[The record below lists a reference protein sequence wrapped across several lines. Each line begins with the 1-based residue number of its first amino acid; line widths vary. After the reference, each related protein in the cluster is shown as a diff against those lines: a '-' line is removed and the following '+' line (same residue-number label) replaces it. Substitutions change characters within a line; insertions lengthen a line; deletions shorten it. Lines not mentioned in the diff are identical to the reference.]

1 MLQDNLGN
9 TRLRMAVRLA
19 LTGGSLAATFGV
31 ANAQTAPAAAAGTDA
46 SLQEVV
52 VTGSRISVPNQVS
65 ISPVTFVSALDIQQS
80 GVTRV
85 EDLLNELPQ
94 VFAAQGSNISNGATG
109 TAEVDLRG
117 LGPKRT
123 LVLVNGLRLG
133 PGDPRTGGSSDINMI
148 PAEMIDSIEVLTG
161 GASSTYGADA
171 VGGVVNFKLNDHFE
185 GVKIV
190 ADGGIYNHSNKNTD
204 GVEDAISAAGFQEA
218 PSTVNTGAQK
228 SLAFIAGLNSSD
240 GKGNATIYATYRNV
254 AAVLEGKYSYS
265 ACTLNSGFATSNSGK
280 FSCGGSSTAFPG
292 RFATIGGGAGAPAAT
307 NNTIGPNGTLVPF
320 TAADAYNF
328 GPINFFQRPDERY
341 TAGAFVHYDFNE
353 HAQVYASTMFMDDKS
368 LAQIAASGAFF
379 ANFAVNCAN
388 PFLSPQEVQAWCG
401 TATPAAGQETTN
413 LFIGRRNVEGGG
425 RVDDLEHTDWR
436 VTLGVKGKI
445 VDGWDYDA
453 SWQHSIVNLNESQ
466 QNYFSTAKIDNAFNV
481 ITGPALLGDG
491 KTANPLAGQ
500 PECISKYNGTAP
512 SCVPYNI
519 FSLGQ
524 VTPAALAYLEVP
536 GIQTGSITQ
545 TVVDVNITGDLGK
558 YGVQLPTASS
568 GLKVNFGAEWRDVGE
583 ATNPDEE
590 FQTGDLAGS
599 GGDIPPTTGVVVSTD
614 AFAEAR
620 LPLLDDQFLAK
631 SLALETGY
639 RYSNYH
645 IGSDLPVPAGETQS
659 FKTNTF
665 KFGVEWSPIADV
677 RLRGSFQRAVRAPN
691 VTELFTPAVVGL
703 DGNADPCAGTAAK
716 PASATQAQCVA
727 AGVPVGQYPVTPNT
741 ANQYNG
747 LIGGFNGLKPETAL
761 TSSFGI
767 GWTPSFVPNLRVQID
782 YFDIKIEN
790 VITTIGEDT
799 ILKEC
804 TQAGRFCDFIHRDAN
819 ASLWLSNNGFVTDTL
834 QNVGQLETRGVDLDV
849 SYGFD
854 IGPAGKIRTNL
865 VGTYVDEYIVTPI
878 STDPSTKFNCAGL
891 YGDTCSSGASTANPI
906 FRWRH
911 TLRTTWS
918 TPWSGLDLTA
928 SWRYFSAMKLDALS
942 PQANLSA
949 FPHTVANGGIASSDA
964 AIKAYNY
971 LDLSAAVKLADKLTF
986 RVGVNNVFDKD
997 PPIIGG
1003 SNLPG
1008 VAGNGNTFPQVY
1020 DALGRFIFGQ
1030 LTMQF

>member
-1 MLQDNLGN
+1 MLNDNLGN
-9 TRLRMAVRLA
+9 PRLRMAVRLA

-31 ANAQTAPAAAAGTDA
+31 ANAQTAPAAASDT

-65 ISPVTFVSALDIQQS
+65 ISPVTFVSAMDVQQS

-85 EDLLNELPQ
+85 EDLLNQLPQ
-94 VFAAQGSNISNGATG
+94 VFAAQGANISNGATG

-117 LGPKRT
+117 LGSKRT

-190 ADGGIYNHSNKNTD
+190 ADAGIYNHSNANTG
-204 GVEDAISAAGFQEA
+204 GVEDAVAAAHFQEA
-218 PSTVNTGAQK
+218 PSSVNTGAQK
-228 SLAFIAGLNSSD
+228 SLAFIAGINSED
-240 GKGNATIYATYRNV
+240 GKGNATFYATYRNV

-265 ACTLNSGFATSNSGK
+265 ACTLNSGYATSNSGK
-280 FSCGGSSTAFPG
+280 FSCGGSSTGFPG
-292 RFATIGGGAGAPAAT
+292 RFATIGAGAPAS
-307 NNTIGPNGTLVPF
+307 NNTIGPNGTLIPY
-320 TAADAYNF
+320 TAANNYNF
-328 GPINFFQRPDERY
+328 GPINYFQRPDERY
-341 TAGAFVHYDFNE
+341 TAGAFLHYDFNE
-353 HAQVYASTMFMDDKS
+353 HASVYASTMFMDDKS

-379 ANFAVNCAN
+379 AKFAVNCAN
-388 PFLSPQEVQAWCG
+388 PFLSAQEVVAWCG
-401 TATPAAGQETTN
+401 TATPAPGQETTN

-453 SWQHSIVNLNESQ
+453 SWQHSIVNLNETQ
-466 QNYFSTAKIDNAFNV
+466 QNYFSTAKIDNALNV
-481 ITGPALLGDG
+481 IQTPTGPQCVSG
-491 KTANPLAGQ
+491 P
-500 PECISKYNGTAP
+500 P
-512 SCVPYNI
+512 CVPYNI

-524 VTPAALAYLEVP
+524 VTPAALGYLQVP
-536 GIQTGSITQ
+536 GIQTGNINSTI
-545 TVVDVNITGDLGK
+545 VDVNITADLGK

-568 GLKVNFGAEWRDVGE
+568 GLKVNFGAEWRDITE
-583 ATNPDEE
+583 TTNPDEE

-599 GGDIPPTTGVVVSTD
+599 GGDIPPTSGGIISREG
-614 AFAEAR
+614 FFEAR
-620 LPLLDDQFLAK
+620 LPLIDDHFLAQ

-639 RYSNYH
+639 RYSDYNL
-645 IGSDLPVPAGETQS
+645 G
-659 FKTNTF
+659 FKTNTY
-665 KFGVEWSPIADV
+665 KFGVEWSPITDI

-691 VTELFTPAVVGL
+691 VTELFTPQVVGL
-703 DGNADPCAGTAAK
+703 DGNSDPCAGTAIR
-716 PASATQAQCVA
+716 PPTASPAQCVA
-727 AGVPVGQYPVTPNT
+727 AGVPQLQYPAIPSP

-747 LIGGFNGLKPETAL
+747 LLGGNTALKPETAL
-761 TSSFGI
+761 TTSFGI
-767 GWTPSFVPNLRVQID
+767 GWTPSFVPGLRLQID

-790 VITTIGEDT
+790 VITTIGSNT
-799 ILKEC
+799 ILNQC
-804 TQAGRFCDFIHRDAN
+804 INNGNFCGEIHRDEN
-819 ASLWLSNNGFVTDTL
+819 ASLWLSNDGFVVDSL
-834 QNVGQLETRGVDLDV
+834 ANVGKLETRGIDIDL

-854 IGPAGKIRTNL
+854 IGAAGKIRTSL
-865 VGTYVDEYIVTPI
+865 VGTYIDEYIVTPI
-878 STDPSTKFNCAGL
+878 SADPSTKYNCAGL
-891 YGDTCSSGASTANPI
+891 YGDTCSGGAATANPV

-918 TPWSGLDLTA
+918 TPWQGLDVTA

-942 PQANLSA
+942 PQPNLSA
-949 FPHTVANGGIASSDA
+949 FAQTGATVANGGVSSTDA

-971 LDLSAAVKLADKLTF
+971 LDLSAAVKLMDKMTF

-1030 LTMQF
+1030 LTVQF

>member
-1 MLQDNLGN
+1 MLNDNLGN
-9 TRLRMAVRLA
+9 PRLRMAVRLA

-31 ANAQTAPAAAAGTDA
+31 ANAQTAPAAAAGADT

-65 ISPVTFVSALDIQQS
+65 ISPVTFVSALDVQQS

-94 VFAAQGSNISNGATG
+94 VFAAQGANISNGATG

-190 ADGGIYNHSNKNTD
+190 ADAGVYNHHNTNTE
-204 GVEDAISAAGFQEA
+204 GVEDAVAAAGFAQA
-218 PSTVNTGAQK
+218 PSSVNPGAQK
-228 SLAFIAGLNSSD
+228 SLAFIAGVNSED
-240 GKGNATIYATYRNV
+240 GKGNATFYATYRNV
-254 AAVLEGKYSYS
+254 NAVLEGKYSYS
-265 ACTLNSGFATSNSGK
+265 ACTLNSGYATSNSGK
-280 FSCGGSSTAFPG
+280 FSCGGSSTGFPG
-292 RFATIGGGAGAPAAT
+292 RFATVGTGLPGVVAS
-307 NNTIGPNGTLVPF
+307 NNTIGPNGSLVPY

-328 GPINFFQRPDERY
+328 GPINYFQRPDERY
-341 TAGAFVHYDFNE
+341 TAGAFIHYDFND

-379 ANFAVNCAN
+379 GNFAVNCAN
-388 PFLSPQEVQAWCG
+388 PFLSAQQVTTWCG
-401 TATPAAGQETTN
+401 TGGVGAGEIPN

-425 RVDDLEHTDWR
+425 RVDDLEHEDWR
-436 VTLGVKGKI
+436 VTLGIKGKI

-453 SWQHSIVNLNESQ
+453 SWQHSIVNLSETQ
-466 QNYFSTAKIDNAFNV
+466 QNYFSTAKIDNALNV
-481 ITGPALLGDG
+481 ITGPAFLADG
-491 KTANPLAGQ
+491 KTPNPSAGQ
-500 PECISKYNGTAP
+500 AECISKYNGTAP

-524 VTPAALAYLEVP
+524 VTAAALNYLEVP
-536 GIQTGSITQ
+536 GIQTGNITQ
-545 TVVDVNITGDLGK
+545 TVVNVNLTGDLGK
-558 YGVQLPTASS
+558 YGVQVPTAAS
-568 GLKVNFGAEWRDVGE
+568 GLKVNFGGEWRDVTE
-583 ATNPDEE
+583 ETNPDEE

-599 GGDIPPTTGVVVSTD
+599 GGDVPPTAGGIISRE
-614 AFAEAR
+614 AFFEAR
-620 LPLLDDQFLAK
+620 LPLIDDHFLAQ
-631 SLALETGY
+631 SLAVETGY
-639 RYSNYH
+639 RYSDYNL
-645 IGSDLPVPAGETQS
+645 G
-659 FKTNTF
+659 FKTNTY
-665 KFGVEWSPIADV
+665 KFGLEWSPISEI

-691 VTELFTPAVVGL
+691 VTELFTPQVVAL
-703 DGNADPCAGTAAK
+703 DGNNDPCANAPGKT
-716 PASATQAQCVA
+716 PVASQAQCVA
-727 AGVPVGQYPVTPNT
+727 AGVPFGAYGNVLSNS

-747 LIGGFNGLKPETAL
+747 LVGGNPALQPETAI
-761 TSSFGI
+761 TKSFGI
-767 GWTPSFVPNLRVQID
+767 GWTPSYVPNLRVQID
-782 YFDIKIEN
+782 YFDIAIEN
-790 VITTIGEDT
+790 VITTIGADT
-799 ILKEC
+799 ILQQC
-804 TQAGRFCDFIHRDAN
+804 INSGNFCGDIHRDGN
-819 ASLWLSNNGFVTDTL
+819 NSLWLSNNGYVVDSL
-834 QNVGQLETRGVDLDV
+834 ANVGKLETRGVDIDV

-854 IGPAGKIRTNL
+854 VGQFGKIRTNL

-878 STDPSTKFNCAGL
+878 SSDPSTKFNCAGL

-918 TPWSGLDLTA
+918 TPWQGLDLTA
-928 SWRYFSAMKLDALS
+928 SWRYFSAMKLDSLS

-949 FPHTVANGGIASSDA
+949 FPATVANGGISSTDA

-971 LDLSAAVKLADKLTF
+971 LDLSAAVKLMDKMTF

-997 PPIIGG
+997 PPVIGG
-1003 SNLPG
+1003 TNLPG

-1030 LTMQF
+1030 LTVQF

>member
-1 MLQDNLGN
+1 MLHDNLGN
-9 TRLRMAVRLA
+9 PRLRMAVRVA
-19 LTGGSLAATFGV
+19 LTGGSLAASFGV
-31 ANAQTAPAAAAGTDA
+31 ANAQTAPVVAANNDA

-65 ISPVTFVSALDIQQS
+65 ISPVTFVSALDVAQT

-85 EDLLNELPQ
+85 EDLLNALPQ
-94 VFAAQGSNISNGATG
+94 VFASQGANISNGADG
-109 TAEVDLRG
+109 TATLDLRG
-117 LGPKRT
+117 LGAKRT

-133 PGDPRTGGSSDINMI
+133 PGDPRTGAAADINMI

-190 ADGGIYNHSNKNTD
+190 ADGGIYNHSNANTE
-204 GVEDAISAAGFQEA
+204 GVEDAVAASHFQEA
-218 PSTVNTGAQK
+218 PSTVNQGAQK
-228 SLAFIAGLNSSD
+228 SIAFIAGLNSED
-240 GKGNATIYATYRNV
+240 GKGNATFYATYRNV
-254 AAVLEGKYSYS
+254 AAVLQGKYSYS
-265 ACTLNSGFATSNSGK
+265 ACTLNSAYVTSNSGK
-280 FSCGGSSTAFPG
+280 FSCGGSSTSFPG
-292 RFATIGGGAGAPAAT
+292 RFATIGAGAPAS
-307 NNTIGPNGTLVPF
+307 NNTIGAGGALVPF
-320 TAADAYNF
+320 TAADEYNF
-328 GPINFFQRPDERY
+328 GAINFFQRPDERY
-341 TAGAFVHYDFNE
+341 TAGAFLHYDFND
-353 HAQVYASTMFMDDKS
+353 HAQVYANTMFMDDKS

-379 ANFAVNCAN
+379 AKFAVNCAN
-388 PFLSPQEVQAWCG
+388 PFLSPSELGAWCG
-401 TATPAAGQETTN
+401 GSTAGETTN

-445 VDGWDYDA
+445 IDGWDYDA

-466 QNYFSTAKIDNAFNV
+466 DNYFSTAKIDNALNV
-481 ITGPALLGDG
+481 ITGPALLASGAVNPNAG
-491 KTANPLAGQ
+491 KA
-500 PECISKYNGTAP
+500 ECVSVYNGTSP

-524 VTPAALAYLEVP
+524 VTPQALAYLEVP
-536 GIQTGSITQ
+536 GIQTGNITQ

-558 YGVQLPTASS
+558 YGVQLPTANT
-568 GLKVNFGAEWRDVGE
+568 GLKVNFGAEWRDVTE
-583 ATNPDEE
+583 VTNPDEE

-599 GGDIPPTTGVVVSTD
+599 GGDIPPTSGGIISRE
-614 AFAEAR
+614 AFVEAR
-620 LPLLDDQFLAK
+620 MPLVEDKFLAQ

-639 RYSNYH
+639 RYSDYNL
-645 IGSDLPVPAGETQS
+645 G
-659 FKTNTF
+659 FKTNTY
-665 KFGVEWSPIADV
+665 KFGVEYSPISEI

-703 DGNADPCAGTAAK
+703 DGNIDPCAGTAAQLAAK
-716 PASATQAQCVA
+716 GITQAQCVA
-727 AGVPVGQYPVTPNT
+727 AGVPAAAYGTVVPNT

-747 LIGGFNGLKPETAL
+747 LIGGNPNLGPETAL

-767 GWTPSFVPNLRVQID
+767 GWTPSYVPNLRVQID

-790 VITTIGEDT
+790 VVTTIGASA
-799 ILKEC
+799 ILTEC
-804 TQAGRFCDFIHRDAN
+804 VNSGLFCGDIHRDADN
-819 ASLWLSNNGFVTDTL
+819 SLWLSNSGYVVDSL
-834 QNVGQLETRGVDLDV
+834 ANVGKLETRGIDVDV

-865 VGTYVDEYIVTPI
+865 IGTYVDLYTITPI
-878 STDPSTKFNCAGL
+878 AAEPSSKYNCAGL
-891 YGDTCSSGASTANPI
+891 YGDTCSSGAATSNPI

-918 TPWSGLDLTA
+918 TPWEGLDITA
-928 SWRYFSAMKLDALS
+928 SWRYFSAIKLDSLS
-942 PQANLSA
+942 PQANLTGA
-949 FPHTVANGGIASSDA
+949 PATVANGGISSSDA
-964 AIKAYNY
+964 NIKAYNY
-971 LDLSAAVKLADKLTF
+971 LDLSAAVKLVDKVTL

-1003 SNLPG
+1003 TNLPAT
-1008 VAGNGNTFPQVY
+1008 AGNGNTFPQVY

-1030 LTMQF
+1030 VTVQF

>member
-9 TRLRMAVRLA
+9 PKLRMAVRFA
-19 LTGGSLAATFGV
+19 LTGGSLVASLGV
-31 ANAQTAPAAAAGTDA
+31 ANAQTAPAAAATSDA

-65 ISPVTFVSALDIQQS
+65 ISPVTFVSSLDIQQS

-94 VFAAQGSNISNGATG
+94 VFAAQGANISNGATG

-117 LGPKRT
+117 LGAKRT

-185 GVKIV
+185 GVKII
-190 ADGGIYNHSNKNTD
+190 ADAGIYNHHNKNTD
-204 GVEDAISAAGFQEA
+204 GVEDAVAAAHFQEA
-218 PSTVNTGAQK
+218 PSSVNTGSQK
-228 SLAFIAGLNSSD
+228 SLAFIAGINSSD
-240 GKGNATIYATYRNV
+240 GKGNATFYATYRNV

-265 ACTLNSGFATSNSGK
+265 ACTLNSGYATSNSGK
-280 FSCGGSSTAFPG
+280 FSCGGSSTSFPG
-292 RFATIGGGAGAPAAT
+292 RFATIGKGGTAPS

-341 TAGAFVHYDFNE
+341 TAGAFLHYDFND

-379 ANFAVNCAN
+379 AKFAVNCAN
-388 PFLSPQEVQAWCG
+388 PFLSAQEVAAWCLPG
-401 TATPAAGQETTN
+401 ATETTN

-445 VDGWDYDA
+445 IEGWDYDA
-453 SWQHSIVNLNESQ
+453 SWQHSIVNLNETQ
-466 QNYFSTAKIDNAFNV
+466 QNYFSTAKIDNALNV
-481 ITGPALLGDG
+481 VQTATGPQCVSAV
-491 KTANPLAGQ
+491 
-500 PECISKYNGTAP
+500 NGTAP
-512 SCVPYNI
+512 TCVPYNI

-524 VTPAALAYLEVP
+524 VTPQALAYLEVP
-536 GIQTGSITQ
+536 GIQTGQIAQ
-545 TVVDVNITGDLGK
+545 TVVDVNFTGDLGK
-558 YGVQLPTASS
+558 YGVQMPTASS
-568 GLKVNFGAEWRDVGE
+568 GLKINFGGEWRDVTE

-599 GGDIPPTTGVVVSTD
+599 GGDIPPTSGGIISRE
-614 AFAEAR
+614 AFIEAR
-620 LPLLDDQFLAK
+620 MPLIDDHFLAQ

-639 RYSNYH
+639 RYSDYNL
-645 IGSDLPVPAGETQS
+645 G
-659 FKTNTF
+659 FKTNTY
-665 KFGVEWSPIADV
+665 KFGVEWSPISDL
-677 RLRGSFQRAVRAPN
+677 RIRGSFQRAVRAPN
-691 VTELFTPAVVGL
+691 VTELFTPQVVGL
-703 DGNADPCAGTAAK
+703 DGNSDPCAGTALK
-716 PASATQAQCVA
+716 PPVATAAQCVA
-727 AGVPVGQYPVTPNT
+727 AGIPLGSGNYPATPST

-747 LIGGFNGLKPETAL
+747 LLGGNPKLNPETAL
-761 TSSFGI
+761 TTSFGI
-767 GWTPSFVPNLRVQID
+767 GWTPSFVPGLRLQID

-790 VITTIGEDT
+790 VVTTIGSNA
-799 ILKEC
+799 ILLQC
-804 TQAGRFCDFIHRDAN
+804 INNGNFCNDIHRDAN
-819 ASLWLSNNGFVTDTL
+819 GSLWLSNDGFVIDSL
-834 QNVGQLETRGVDLDV
+834 ANVGKLETRGVDIDL

-854 IGPAGKIRTNL
+854 VGPAGKIRTNL
-865 VGTYVDEYIVTPI
+865 IGTYVDEYIVTPI
-878 STDPSTKFNCAGL
+878 ASDPSTKYNCAGL
-891 YGDTCSSGASTANPI
+891 YGDTCSGGASTANPI

-918 TPWSGLDLTA
+918 TPWQGLDITA
-928 SWRYFSAMKLDALS
+928 SWRYFSAMKLDSLS
-942 PQANLSA
+942 PQPNLSA
-949 FPHTVANGGIASSDA
+949 FLQTGATVANGGVSSTDA

-971 LDLSAAVKLADKLTF
+971 LDLSAAVKLADKMTF

-1030 LTMQF
+1030 LTVQF

>member
-1 MLQDNLGN
+1 MNNDKLGN
-9 TRLRMAVRLA
+9 PRLRVAVRLA
-19 LTGGSLAATFGV
+19 LTGGSLAASFGV
-31 ANAQTAPAAAAGTDA
+31 ANAQTAPAVAANNDA
-46 SLQEVV
+46 ALQEVV

-65 ISPVTFVSALDIQQS
+65 ISPVTFVSAVDIAQT

-94 VFAAQGSNISNGATG
+94 VFASQGSMLSNGADG
-109 TAEVDLRG
+109 TATVDLRG
-117 LGPKRT
+117 LGAKRT

-133 PGDPRTGGSSDINMI
+133 PGDPRTGAAADVNMI

-190 ADGGIYNHSNKNTD
+190 ADAGIYSHSNKNTD
-204 GVEDAISAAGFQEA
+204 GVEDAVAASGFQEA

-228 SLAFIAGLNSSD
+228 SIAFIAGLNSEE
-240 GKGNATIYATYRNV
+240 GKGNATFYATYRNV
-254 AAVLEGKYSYS
+254 AAVLQSKYSYS
-265 ACTLNSGFATSNSGK
+265 ACTLNSAYVTSNAGK
-280 FSCGGSSTAFPG
+280 FSCGGSSTSFPG
-292 RFATIGGGAGAPAAT
+292 RFATIGAGAQAS

-320 TAADAYNF
+320 TGSDLYNF
-328 GPINFFQRPDERY
+328 GAINFYQRPDERY
-341 TAGAFVHYDFNE
+341 TAGAFLHYDFND
-353 HAQVYASTMFMDDKS
+353 HAQVYANTMFMDDKS

-388 PFLSPQEVQAWCG
+388 PFLSAQELGTWCG
-401 TATPAAGQETTN
+401 GSTLSETTN

-425 RVDDLEHTDWR
+425 RIDDLEHTDWR
-436 VTLGVKGKI
+436 VTLGIKGKI

-453 SWQHSIVNLNESQ
+453 SWQHSIVNLTQNQ
-466 QNYFSTAKIDNAFNV
+466 QNFFSTTKIDNALNV
-481 ITGPALLGDG
+481 ITGPALLPNG
-491 KTANPLAGQ
+491 KVNPSAGK
-500 PECISKYNGTAP
+500 PECVAAYNGTSPA
-512 SCVPYNI
+512 CVPYNI

-524 VTPAALAYLEVP
+524 VTQAALNYLEVP
-536 GIQTGSITQ
+536 GIQTGNINQ
-545 TVVDVNITGDLGK
+545 TVVDVNLTGDLGK
-558 YGVQLPTASS
+558 YGVQLPTAGS
-568 GLKVNFGAEWRDVGE
+568 GLKINFGAEWRDVAE
-583 ATNPDEE
+583 VTNPDEE

-599 GGDIPPTTGVVVSTD
+599 GGDIPPTSGGMISRE

-620 LPLLDDQFLAK
+620 LPLIDDKFLAQ

-639 RYSNYH
+639 RYSDYNL
-645 IGSDLPVPAGETQS
+645 G
-659 FKTNTF
+659 FKTNTY
-665 KFGVEWSPIADV
+665 KFGVEYSPISDIRV
-677 RLRGSFQRAVRAPN
+677 RASFQRAVRAPN
-691 VTELFTPAVVGL
+691 VTELFLPQIVAL

-716 PASATQAQCVA
+716 PPSSTQAQCVA
-727 AGVPVGQYPVTPNT
+727 AGVPAAAYGTVVPNP

-747 LIGGFNGLKPETAL
+747 LVGGNPALKPETAL
-761 TSSFGI
+761 TTSFGI
-767 GWTPSFVPNLRVQID
+767 GWTPSFVPNLRLQID

-790 VITTIGEDT
+790 VITTIGAT
-799 ILKEC
+799 AILNEC
-804 TQAGRFCDFIHRDAN
+804 VSSGLFCDDIHRDAN
-819 ASLWLSNNGFVTDTL
+819 NSLWLSNGGYVVDSL
-834 QNVGQLETRGVDLDV
+834 ANVGELQTRGVDVDL

-854 IGPAGKIRTNL
+854 VGAAGKIRSNL
-865 VGTYVDEYIVTPI
+865 IGTYVDEYVVTPI
-878 STDPSTKFNCAGL
+878 ASDPSTKFNCAGL
-891 YGDTCSSGASTANPI
+891 YGDTCSSGAATAIPI

-918 TPWSGLDLTA
+918 TPWQGLDLTA
-928 SWRYFSAMKLDALS
+928 SWRYFSAMKLDSLS
-942 PQANLSA
+942 PQANLSL
-949 FPHTVANGGIASSDA
+949 FPATVGNGGISSSDA

-971 LDLSAAVKLADKLTF
+971 LDLSAAIKLAEKITF

-1030 LTMQF
+1030 LTAQF

>member
-1 MLQDNLGN
+1 MLNDNLGN
-9 TRLRMAVRLA
+9 PRLRMAVRLA

-31 ANAQTAPAAAAGTDA
+31 ANAQTAPAAAASDT

-65 ISPVTFVSALDIQQS
+65 ISPVTFVSALEVQQS

-94 VFAAQGSNISNGATG
+94 VFAAQGANISNGATG

-117 LGPKRT
+117 LGAKRT

-185 GVKIV
+185 GVKII
-190 ADGGIYNHSNKNTD
+190 ADAGIYNHSNKNTD
-204 GVEDAISAAGFQEA
+204 GVEDAVAAAHFQEA
-218 PSTVNTGAQK
+218 PSSVNTGAQK
-228 SLAFIAGLNSSD
+228 SLAFIAGINSED
-240 GKGNATIYATYRNV
+240 GKGNATFYATYRNV

-265 ACTLNSGFATSNSGK
+265 ACTLNSGYATSNSGK
-280 FSCGGSSTAFPG
+280 FSCGGSSTGFPG
-292 RFATIGGGAGAPAAT
+292 RFATIGKGGTAPS
-307 NNTIGPNGTLVPF
+307 NNTIGPNGTLVPY
-320 TAADAYNF
+320 TAANAYNF

-341 TAGAFVHYDFNE
+341 TAGAFLHYDFNE
-353 HAQVYASTMFMDDKS
+353 HASVYASTMFMDDKS

-379 ANFAVNCAN
+379 SKFAVNCAN
-388 PFLSPQEVQAWCG
+388 PFLSAQEVAAWCLPG
-401 TATPAAGQETTN
+401 ATETTN

-445 VDGWDYDA
+445 IEGWDYDA

-481 ITGPALLGDG
+481 ITGPAFLADG
-491 KTANPLAGQ
+491 VTANPQAGK
-500 PECISKYNGTAP
+500 PECIAKYNGTAP
-512 SCVPYNI
+512 TCVPYNI

-524 VTPAALAYLEVP
+524 VTPQALAYLEVP
-536 GIQTGSITQ
+536 GIQTGNINQ
-545 TVVDVNITGDLGK
+545 TVVDVNFTGDLGK

-568 GLKVNFGAEWRDVGE
+568 GLKINFGGEWRDVTE
-583 ATNPDEE
+583 VTNPDEE

-599 GGDIPPTTGVVVSTD
+599 GGDIPPTSGGIISRE
-614 AFAEAR
+614 AFIEAR
-620 LPLLDDQFLAK
+620 LPLIDDHFLAQ

-639 RYSNYH
+639 RYSDYNL
-645 IGSDLPVPAGETQS
+645 G
-659 FKTNTF
+659 FKTNTY
-665 KFGVEWSPIADV
+665 KFGVEYSPISDL

-691 VTELFTPAVVGL
+691 VTELFLPQVVAL
-703 DGNADPCAGTAAK
+703 DGNSDPCAGTAAK
-716 PASATQAQCVA
+716 PPTATAAQCVA
-727 AGVPVGQYPVTPNT
+727 AGIPLGSGNYPATPST

-747 LIGGFNGLKPETAL
+747 LIGGNPKLNPETAL
-761 TSSFGI
+761 TTSFGI
-767 GWTPSFVPNLRVQID
+767 GWTPSFVPGLRLQID

-790 VITTIGEDT
+790 VVTTIGSNA
-799 ILKEC
+799 ILNQC
-804 TQAGRFCDFIHRDAN
+804 INNGNFCNDIHRDAN
-819 ASLWLSNNGFVTDTL
+819 GSLWLSNDGYVIDSL
-834 QNVGQLETRGVDLDV
+834 ANVGKLETRGIDIDL

-854 IGPAGKIRTNL
+854 VGPAGKIRTNL
-865 VGTYVDEYIVTPI
+865 IGTYVDEYVVTPI
-878 STDPSTKFNCAGL
+878 AADPKTKYNCAGL
-891 YGDTCSSGASTANPI
+891 YGDTCSGGASTSNPI

-918 TPWSGLDLTA
+918 TPWQGLDLTA
-928 SWRYFSAMKLDALS
+928 SWRYFSAMKLDSLS
-942 PQANLSA
+942 PNHNLSA
-949 FPHTVANGGIASSDA
+949 FFQTGATVANGGVSSSDA
-964 AIKAYNY
+964 AIKAFNY

-997 PPIIGG
+997 PPVIGG

-1008 VAGNGNTFPQVY
+1008 TAGNGNTFPQVY

-1030 LTMQF
+1030 LTVQF

>member
-9 TRLRMAVRLA
+9 PRLRMAVRLA
-19 LTGGSLAATFGV
+19 LTGGSLAASFGV
-31 ANAQTAPAAAAGTDA
+31 ANAQTASVAAANNDA

-65 ISPVTFVSALDIQQS
+65 ISPVTFVSALDIAQT

-94 VFAAQGSNISNGATG
+94 VFAAQGAAISNGATG
-109 TAEVDLRG
+109 TATVDLRG
-117 LGPKRT
+117 LGSKRT

-133 PGDPRTGGSSDINMI
+133 PGDPRTGGSSDVNMI

-204 GVEDAISAAGFQEA
+204 GVEDAIAKSHFQEP
-218 PSTVNTGAQK
+218 PSTVNQGAQK
-228 SLAFIAGLNSSD
+228 SIAFIAGVNSED
-240 GKGNATIYATYRNV
+240 GKGNATFYATYRNV
-254 AAVLEGKYSYS
+254 AAVLQGKYSYS

-280 FSCGGSSTAFPG
+280 FSCGGSSTSFPG
-292 RFATIGGGAGAPAAT
+292 RFATIGGPAGSPAPS
-307 NNTIGPNGTLVPF
+307 NNTIGPNGVLTPF
-320 TAADAYNF
+320 TPANLYNF
-328 GPINFFQRPDERY
+328 GAINFYQRPDERY
-341 TAGAFVHYDFNE
+341 TAGAFLHYDFNE
-353 HAQVYASTMFMDDKS
+353 HVQVYGSTMFMDDKS

-379 ANFAVNCAN
+379 AKFAVNCAN
-388 PFLSPQEVQAWCG
+388 PFLSPSELAAWCHG
-401 TATPAAGQETTN
+401 TTAGETTN

-436 VTLGVKGKI
+436 VTVGAKGKI
-445 VDGWDYDA
+445 IDGWDYDA
-453 SWQHSIVNLNESQ
+453 SWQHSIVDLTESQ
-466 QNYFSTAKIDNAFNV
+466 QNYFSTAKIDNALNV
-481 ITGPALLGDG
+481 VGTA
-491 KTANPLAGQ
+491 ANPVCVVG
-500 PECISKYNGTAP
+500 PP
-512 SCVPYNI
+512 CVPYNI

-536 GIQTGSITQ
+536 GIQTGNINQ
-545 TVVDVNITGDLGK
+545 TVVNANITGDLGK
-558 YGVQLPTASS
+558 YGVQLPTANS
-568 GLKVNFGAEWRDVGE
+568 GLKVNFGAEWRDVTE
-583 ATNPDEE
+583 VTNPDAE
-590 FQTGDLAGS
+590 FQSGDLAGS
-599 GGDIPPTTGVVVSTD
+599 GGKTPPTTGVVISSD
-614 AFAEAR
+614 LFAEAR
-620 LPLLDDQFLAK
+620 MPLMDDKFLAK
-631 SLALETGY
+631 SLALEAGY
-639 RYSNYH
+639 RYSTNH
-645 IGSDLPVPAGETQS
+645 IGGDLPVAAGESQS

-665 KFGVEWSPIADV
+665 KFGVEYSPISDI
-677 RLRGSFQRAVRAPN
+677 RLRASFQRAVRAPN
-691 VTELFTPAVVGL
+691 VTELFSPDVVGL
-703 DGNADPCAGTAAK
+703 DGNTDPCAGTFPPVAGQKA
-716 PASATQAQCVA
+716 PTATAAQCA
-727 AGVPVGQYPVTPNT
+727 SQLHPAPAPQFGAITPNP

-747 LIGGFNGLKPETAL
+747 LVGGFNGLTPETAL

-767 GWTPSFVPNLRVQID
+767 GWTPSFVPNLRVQLD

-790 VITTIGEDT
+790 VITTIGAGVV
-799 ILKEC
+799 LSEC
-804 TQAGRFCDFIHRDAN
+804 TKAGLFCNLIHRDADN
-819 ASLWLSNNGFVTDTL
+819 SLWLSNDGFVTDTL
-834 QNVGQLETRGVDLDV
+834 QNVGKLETRGIDLDV

-865 VGTYVDEYIVTPI
+865 IGTYVDAYIITPI
-878 STDPSTKFNCAGL
+878 GSDSTTKFNCAGL
-891 YGDTCSSGASTANPI
+891 YGDECSSGAATANPI

-911 TLRTTWS
+911 TFRTTWS
-918 TPWSGLDLTA
+918 TPWQGLDLTA

-942 PQANLSA
+942 PQANLTQA
-949 FPHTVANGGIASSDA
+949 PATVANGGISSTDA

-971 LDLSAAVKLADKLTF
+971 LDLSASVKLVDKLTF

-1020 DALGRFIFGQ
+1020 DALGRFIFAQ
-1030 LTMQF
+1030 LTAQF